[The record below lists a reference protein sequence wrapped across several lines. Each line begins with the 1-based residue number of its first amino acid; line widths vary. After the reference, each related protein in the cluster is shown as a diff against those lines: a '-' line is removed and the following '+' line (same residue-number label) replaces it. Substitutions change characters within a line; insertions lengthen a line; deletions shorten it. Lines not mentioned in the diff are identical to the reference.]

1 MGIKL
6 IGPKRCEGQSLPD
19 WLRETR
25 VDEENAIKLCGLLLA
40 GALLTMAVSKLLVMG
55 AAALVAAVCG

>member
-6 IGPKRCEGQSLPD
+6 IGPKRREGQSLPD

-55 AAALVAAVCG
+55 AAALVAALCG